1 MHISTVCTHTR
12 MHTNKT
18 HAHIVTDQQL
28 ASKSVSLL
36 APPQLAGE
44 QHAYIPYNIA
54 KETIAKVSNV
64 CKLLTTVFLYIQ
76 LTHKAIVPN
85 SIVTVCV

>member
-1 MHISTVCTHTR
+1 MF
-12 MHTNKT
+12 
-18 HAHIVTDQQL
+18 IVTDQQL

-76 LTHKAIVPN
+76 LTHIAIIPN
-85 SIVTVCV
+85 SVLVTVCVDLWWDEEDEGKTC